1 MVPGGIT
8 EVVWHFAGYLQIIND
23 IARDRIDYDQSAFRS
38 LQDDYVTPRPNYESN
53 PDFDPLDSQG
63 LKTPELAPL
72 DELHTSRILPIKSLS
87 PPPPQPDLDF
97 DGPDG
102 ISRFLQPRGAG
113 GGGGGIEHKITVQYQ
128 EGGQQTQLEIKQH
141 NFMVDDDNLLVMAH
155 GDSLACDCD
164 TALITAQS
172 GAIAEHSQTILEKM
186 ADEANDQIPKEWW
199 IPQNGTGVTEFVT
212 AYNESQVSHEDAP
225 GAHSVQ
231 PGYYLN
237 GVLQDPAPL
246 PPDQTPAPVPEPAPD
261 LGNGLGQWAETG
273 ANDSWNASLIV
284 DLSESGRSMIVM
296 GDYFHTNAIFQTNSI
311 MDHDHVEMAGG
322 EALPALKGDNVTD
335 NVADFV
341 QHPGIYA
348 DLKATFAGPHWNVD
362 VVEGNYYSLH
372 TIVQMNYLSDNDIV
386 VQKSADTHYELYS
399 GGNEQ
404 GNLTQLFDG
413 SIQYDLIIVAGAY
426 HGMNVIFQNN
436 ILLNNDYIKMFGNG
450 TDPSQSA
457 VSGQNELNNTATIE
471 NYGDDNFKSMN
482 DNLESLVS
490 AMAGG
495 VTSLDQSYGKFIDG
509 SGGVFNV
516 LYVKGDYY
524 DVNAIWQTNVIT
536 DVNIVMQFLDPA
548 SAGALARDAD
558 GAETQS
564 VISGKNLLTNDAAII
579 DVGATNTYVNGGVY
593 GDTILVQANLVPTDK
608 DHALAQD
615 AHALIPELIAFV
627 NDSQDETPVVQPVTT
642 APAYED
648 PVASV
653 MH

>member
-1 MVPGGIT
+1 MVPGGVT

-53 PDFDPLDSQG
+53 PDFDPLESLG
-63 LKTPELAPL
+63 LRTPELAL
-72 DELHTSRILPIKSLS
+72 FDELHNPRILPIKSLS

-102 ISRFLQPRGAG
+102 LSRFLQPRGAG
-113 GGGGGIEHKITVQYQ
+113 GGGGGIEYKITVQYQ

-141 NFMVDDDNLLVMAH
+141 NFMLDNDNLLVMAH

-172 GAIAEHSQTILEKM
+172 DMIAEHSQAILDKM
-186 ADEANDQIPKEWW
+186 ANEANDQIPKEWW

-212 AYNESQVSHEDAP
+212 AHNEDQVSQEGVP

-246 PPDQTPAPVPEPAPD
+246 PPDQTPAPVPETAPD
-261 LGNGLGQWAETG
+261 LGDGLGQWAEAG

-311 MDHDHVEMAGG
+311 MDRDHIEMAGG
-322 EALPALKGDNVTD
+322 DALPAVKGENQTD
-335 NVADFV
+335 NIADFV

-348 DLKATFAGPHWNVD
+348 DLKATFAGPQWNVD
-362 VVEGNYYSLH
+362 VVEGNYYSVH

-386 VQKSADTHYELYS
+386 VQKSADSHYELYS

-404 GNLTQLFDG
+404 GNLTEVFDG
-413 SIQYDLIIVAGAY
+413 SIHYDLIIVAGAY

-436 ILLNNDYIKMFGNG
+436 ILLNNDYIKMFAND

-457 VSGQNELNNTATIE
+457 VSGQNELTNTATIE
-471 NYGDDNFKSMN
+471 NYGDDNFKPMN
-482 DNLESLVS
+482 ENLESLVS
-490 AMAGG
+490 AMADG
-495 VTSLDQSYGKFIDG
+495 VTSLDPSYGKFIDG

-548 SAGALARDAD
+548 SAAALARDAD

-564 VISGKNLLTNDAAII
+564 VTSGKDLLTNDAAII
-579 DVGATNTYVNGGVY
+579 DVGATNTYVNGEVY
-593 GDTILVQANLVPTDK
+593 GDTILVQANLMPTDK
-608 DHALAQD
+608 DHALTQD
-615 AHALIPELIAFV
+615 VHALVPELIAFV
-627 NDSQDETPVVQPVTT
+627 NESQDETPVVQAVVMT
-642 APAYED
+642 PAYED
-648 PVASV
+648 PVGSV

>member
-1 MVPGGIT
+1 MAPGGIT

-23 IARDRIDYDQSAFRS
+23 IARDRIDYDPSAFRN
-38 LQDDYVTPRPNYESN
+38 LQDDYVTPRPNYERSR
-53 PDFDPLDSQG
+53 DFDPLDSQG
-63 LKTPELAPL
+63 LKTPGPALF
-72 DELHTSRILPIKSLS
+72 DELHTPRILPIKSLS
-87 PPPPQPDLDF
+87 PRPPQPDLDF
-97 DGPDG
+97 DGPAG
-102 ISRFLQPRGAG
+102 LSGFLPPRGAG

-128 EGGQQTQLEIKQH
+128 EGGQQTQLEIKQY
-141 NFMVDDDNLLVMAH
+141 NFMLDNDNLLVTAH
-155 GDSLACDCD
+155 GEDLTWAGD

-172 GAIAEHSQTILEKM
+172 ELIAQHSETILERM

-212 AYNESQVSHEDAP
+212 AYNEDQVSQEGAP

-246 PPDQTPAPVPEPAPD
+246 RPDQTPAPQPEPAPD

-273 ANDSWNASLIV
+273 ANNSWNASLIV

-311 MDHDHVEMAGG
+311 MDRDHVEMAGG
-322 EALPALKGDNVTD
+322 DALPVVQGDNKID
-335 NVADFV
+335 NIADFI
-341 QHPGIYA
+341 QRPGIYA
-348 DLKATFAGPHWNVD
+348 ELKATFAGPQWNVD
-362 VVEGNYYSLH
+362 VVEGNYYSVNA
-372 TIVQMNYLSDNDIV
+372 IVQMNYLLDNDIV
-386 VQKSADTHYELYS
+386 VQKSADSHYELYS

-404 GNLTQLFDG
+404 GNLAQVFDG

-436 ILLNNDYIKMFGNG
+436 ILLNNDYIKMLADGA
-450 TDPSQSA
+450 DPSQSV

-490 AMAGG
+490 AVGG
-495 VTSLDQSYGKFIDG
+495 GATTLDPSYGKFIDG

-524 DVNAIWQTNVIT
+524 DVNAVWQTNVVS
-536 DVNIVMQFLDPA
+536 DVNMVMQFLDPP
-548 SAGALARDAD
+548 SAAALARDAD
-558 GAETQS
+558 GTESQS
-564 VISGKNLLTNDAAII
+564 VTSGKNLLTNDVAII
-579 DVGATNTYVNGGVY
+579 DVGATNTFVNGEVY
-593 GDTILVQANLVPTDK
+593 GDTILVQANLLPDDK
-608 DHALAQD
+608 GNVLAQD
-615 AHALIPELIAFV
+615 AQALVPELIAFV
-627 NDSQDETPVVQPVTT
+627 NDSQDETPVAQPILSTPVH
-642 APAYED
+642 ED
-648 PVASV
+648 PIGSV
-653 MH
+653 TQ